1 MEAFSLINVR
11 ASTVANVFVNEVI
24 SKRGV
29 PLELHTDQRMN
40 FESKLFQELSKL
52 LGFGKTITTA
62 FHPQSNGQDGFT
74 RKIK

>member
-1 MEAFSLINVR
+1 MEAFSLKNVR

-24 SKRGV
+24 SRRGV

-52 LGFGKTITTA
+52 LGFRKMITTA
-62 FHPQSNGQDGFT
+62 FHSQSDGQDGFT
-74 RKIK
+74 RKIR